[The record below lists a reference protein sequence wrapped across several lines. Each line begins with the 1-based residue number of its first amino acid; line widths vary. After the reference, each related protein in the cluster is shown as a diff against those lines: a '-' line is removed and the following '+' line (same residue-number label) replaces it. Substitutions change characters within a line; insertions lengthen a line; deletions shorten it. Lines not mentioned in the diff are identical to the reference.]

1 MSKHFDAEARRFLT
15 LFALNYV
22 FLLFSF
28 VTNFG
33 SDFGGAF
40 TSPLWMYLRTFVGG
54 AWLVIL
60 IPYCRFIRD
69 HKLRYYQDI
78 GRYLEKNLVLGES
91 RAARVAHAILRH
103 IQIWN
108 GILVDLAVLTGL
120 AAGGVLTPPLAVLVI
135 AGGAALSAIGIHLDK
150 ERQRWGGPVNPPLPP
165 AALTPRSTP
174 FLSVRE
180 PAQRRPTRRSL

>member
-1 MSKHFDAEARRFLT
+1 MSKHFDAEARQFLI

-22 FLLFSF
+22 FLLFTF

-33 SDFGGAF
+33 SGFGDAF
-40 TSPLWMYLRTFVGG
+40 TSPLWMYLRAFVGG
-54 AWLVIL
+54 AWLVVL
-60 IPYCRFIRD
+60 IPYRRFIRA
-69 HKLRYYQDI
+69 HRLRYYQDI

-108 GILVDLAVLTGL
+108 GVLLDLALLTEL
-120 AAGGVLTPPLAVLVI
+120 AAGGVLTPPLAVPVI
-135 AGGAALSAIGIHLDK
+135 AGGAALSAIGVHLDK

-165 AALTPRSTP
+165 
-174 FLSVRE
+174 
-180 PAQRRPTRRSL
+180 QR